1 MKKILWSILLMFGF
15 MINVSAIND
24 FELSKTIN
32 KNDVKYGRDV
42 NVTLEVKASPIVKDI
57 NKDIVFVI
65 DRSSSMNSEM
75 SSLKEI
81 MKKVVDNLVNDKTR
95 IGLVIYGTHTISTKE
110 LSNNK
115 EEIKKYIDLIPNIV
129 SNEGTNIDAGI
140 RSSIKLLEK
149 SNYNK
154 TVILLTDGE
163 PTFYYE
169 DNNGK
174 LILKGNGINYSFK
187 AEESAKKQIDILREN
202 KVSVYNIGFKIKE
215 DSNASKFL
223 KKNSDK
229 YYNPKNIEELQKDL
243 NNINEVINI
252 ISTNNKVIDIVPNN
266 FKIKNIPS
274 SVKQEKSA
282 EGIILTWDLGEIDSR
297 NDYKLTY
304 TLEAIDSDY
313 GSMYTNEKAVLTGN
327 FVKSHPLYSEANFE
341 LYFDNPVAPIPMV
354 TKDDNYIEKQT
365 EILEISKDNG
375 ILSNDSFVLNN
386 DKSES
391 IKNKFNISNLSC
403 GKNLKINENG
413 SFSIETEG
421 CDEISFEYSVT
432 SYIKYNELVEVE
444 SNKSKVNIK
453 LIPKNSYVVKYLNID
468 NNEEIIPSKI
478 VSSYLNEQVEEE
490 YVNILY
496 YTLVSDKKQS
506 IIIQKENNEIIFY
519 YKKNV
524 AKYSIEYYY
533 DNVLDANKTEVLE
546 DLIGKKI
553 EKYPDKIKDGY
564 ELSKTENLPL
574 IVGENDIIKVYYTSK
589 TENIPNTSINKG
601 KNLLIY
607 LIILVILGIKK
618 IVRW

>member
-223 KKNSDK
+223 KQNSDK

-354 TKDDNYIEKQT
+354 TREDNYIEKQT

-421 CDEISFEYSVT
+421 CGEISFEYSVT

-533 DNVLDANKTEVLE
+533 DNVLDSNKTEVLE

>member
-223 KKNSDK
+223 KQNSDK

-354 TKDDNYIEKQT
+354 TKEDNYIEKQT

-413 SFSIETEG
+413 SFSIETER

-506 IIIQKENNEIIFY
+506 ITIQKENNEIIFY

>member
-421 CDEISFEYSVT
+421 SDEISFEYSVT

-533 DNVLDANKTEVLE
+533 DNVLDSNKTEVLE

-601 KNLLIY
+601 KNSLIY